1 MKYNGPHNATD
12 RPKPP
17 NPLRDYVRVETL
29 NEFSKAVGEA
39 LGDQL
44 RALQDRIDQLES
56 EIALVRA
63 LSKTRE
69 DA

>member
-1 MKYNGPHNATD
+1 MKYRGSSTTLVK
-12 RPKPP
+12 PKPQP
-17 NPLRDYVRVETL
+17 AYVTR
-29 NEFSKAVGEA
+29 EFLDEFAKATGEA
-39 LGDQL
+39 LGEQF